1 MALLSMFEIQPLWEF
16 IGRWQRKLWDAYYTY
31 SVKCIFWEPADYTR

>member
-16 IGRWQRKLWDAYYTY
+16 IGWQPKLWDAYYTY
-31 SVKCIFWEPADYTR
+31 SIVQCYFLGTR